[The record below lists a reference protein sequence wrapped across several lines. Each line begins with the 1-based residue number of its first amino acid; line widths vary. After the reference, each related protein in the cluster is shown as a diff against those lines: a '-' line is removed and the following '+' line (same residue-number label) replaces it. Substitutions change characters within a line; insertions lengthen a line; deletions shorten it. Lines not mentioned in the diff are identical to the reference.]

1 MFRYFI
7 YVLYDLLTFFLDS
20 SFFLLILENFAV
32 YPNTHLD
39 DVDSDLFV
47 LKYEKMY
54 KYFFLS
60 LVLFVT
66 AISVLSVVCVLYLL
80 LVCSLSLSLSFSV
93 FWFFL
98 FRKCTIQEKYDFLQW
113 VCETRTPT
121 QINSKV
127 CFGCTFVRF
136 RGLLTC
142 SPRNIASNI
151 CICLFERQ
159 KDSLNT
165 KLNGSNEKRIK
176 KKHTR
181 KMNGVCIREYRNCAL
196 FFFGWL
202 LSQ

>member
-1 MFRYFI
+1 MKKCTNIFFS
-7 YVLYDLLTFFLDS
+7 LL
-20 SFFLLILENFAV
+20 FFLLLQ
-32 YPNTHLD
+32 YL
-39 DVDSDLFV
+39 
-47 LKYEKMY
+47 
-54 KYFFLS
+54 FFLS
-60 LVLFVT
+60 FAFFTCYLFFP
-66 AISVLSVVCVLYLL
+66 
-80 LVCSLSLSLSFSV
+80 SLSLSFSV

-176 KKHTR
+176 KKHTQE
-181 KMNGVCIREYRNCAL
+181 KWTASVYVNIEIVLC
-196 FFFGWL
+196 FFSVGFYL
-202 LSQ
+202 NNKLILT